1 MFIMNKE
8 NVKTG
13 NSDCFSDSQVT
24 HLTLTAWTKL
34 ANLWIKIIEVSNHPG
49 INQKNEYNEI
59 ITAGSL
65 GTQRTD
71 CLILMQVL
79 FLPKNTVHECF
90 QSISGVLNCLC
101 IN

>member
-1 MFIMNKE
+1 MNKE

-49 INQKNEYNEI
+49 INQK
-59 ITAGSL
+59 
-65 GTQRTD
+65 
-71 CLILMQVL
+71 M
-79 FLPKNTVHECF
+79 NTMK
-90 QSISGVLNCLC
+90 
-101 IN
+101 